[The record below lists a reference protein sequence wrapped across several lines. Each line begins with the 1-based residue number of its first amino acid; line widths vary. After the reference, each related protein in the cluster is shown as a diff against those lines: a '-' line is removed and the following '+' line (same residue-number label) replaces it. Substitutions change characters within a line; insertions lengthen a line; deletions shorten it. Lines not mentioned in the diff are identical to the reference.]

1 MKVKIQIMRVQIQ
14 FNQVVRFL
22 KKETKFSRAVFVLI
36 LPFILLCSCE
46 PKQPEEDL
54 PIFNVLVLNEGLMN
68 ANNGSIT
75 AYYTGTNTGIGDI
88 FSHVNKQQLGDVA
101 NDILIY
107 GSKVY
112 VVVNVSSQICVMDLK
127 SGVLIKQIPV
137 AASGV
142 GSQPRQIVSHNGKVY
157 VCCFDGS
164 VLKIDTT
171 SLLIEATTKAGRNP
185 DGICVANNKLYVSN
199 SGGLDYPNYD
209 NTISVFDLNSFTE
222 IKKIEVKMNPTLMKT
237 DKKGNVYVVSN
248 GNYND
253 VSPCLQRINTITDKV
268 EKVFD
273 IGISV
278 FDIYND
284 YLYFYT
290 HDYVSGS
297 TSYQILDLLQD
308 SIINNNF
315 ISDDDLPKTPN
326 GINVNPRTGDVYIF
340 DALDYVSTGDVYCFD
355 KDGKKRLKFEAGIIP
370 KKAVFK

>member
-1 MKVKIQIMRVQIQ
+1 MKIQIQ

-22 KKETKFSRAVFVLI
+22 KKEIKFCQAAFVLI
-36 LPFILLCSCE
+36 CCVSLCSCE
-46 PKQPEEDL
+46 PKQPDEGGL
-54 PIFNVLVLNEGLMN
+54 IFNILVLNEGVWNM
-68 ANNGSIT
+68 NNGSIT
-75 AYYTGTNTGIGDI
+75 AYNTSTNEQINDI

-101 NDILIY
+101 NDILLY

-112 VVVNVSSQICVMDLK
+112 VAVSISSQICVMDLK
-127 SGVLIKQIPV
+127 SGVLIKQIPITT
-137 AASGV
+137 SGV
-142 GSQPRQIVSHNGKVY
+142 GNQPRQIASHNGKIY

-171 SLLIEATTKAGRNP
+171 SLLIEATEKASRNP

-209 NTISVFDLNSFTE
+209 STVSVFDLSTFTK
-222 IKKIEVKMNPTLMKT
+222 INRIEVRVNPTLMKT

-248 GNYND
+248 GNYDD

-273 IGISV
+273 IGISI

-290 HDYVSGS
+290 YDYVSGS
-297 TSYQILDLLQD
+297 TSYQVLDLLQD
-308 SIINNNF
+308 SIINKNF
-315 ISDDDLPKTPN
+315 ISNDDLPKTPN
-326 GINVNPRTGDVYIF
+326 GINVNPRTGDIYIF
-340 DALDYVSTGDVYCFD
+340 DALDYTSMGDVYCFD
-355 KDGKKRLKFEAGIIP
+355 NNGKKKFKFEAGIIP